1 MLISIKYGKNQKVTY
16 LESSLYVLVSL
27 GSIVIV
33 FKYDKIYS
41 QQALAFLANSSWPS
55 QISIRGCMINK
66 I

>member
-27 GSIVIV
+27 GSIV

-41 QQALAFLANSSWPS
+41 QQALAFIANSSWPS